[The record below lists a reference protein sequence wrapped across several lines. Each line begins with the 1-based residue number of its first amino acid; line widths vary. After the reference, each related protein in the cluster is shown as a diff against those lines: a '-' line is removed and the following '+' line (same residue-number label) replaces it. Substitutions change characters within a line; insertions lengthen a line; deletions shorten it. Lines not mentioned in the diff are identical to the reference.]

1 MRTQRK
7 LVIAAALAA
16 CALVGRS
23 SYAVEPFT
31 LVHDAYPEPVGQWEL
46 EFTQDAFWHPK
57 EDHNARE
64 YGTEFELE
72 RGITEKLA
80 LSVFG
85 EISYQDNAEKEGLGF
100 EQAGIGG
107 QYIFASPAT
116 EPLGIGLI
124 AEIGFGERGNM
135 SGQAFLV
142 LQKDTD
148 KWIFAYNIGLE
159 TEIESAIGGGD
170 RETTGTLINA
180 AGAEY
185 AITPQFY
192 AGVETAVEIGYAEF
206 RVYEDTVWYAGPVI
220 YWTPS
225 NNFWLSA
232 GLDYQLSDV
241 DSEAQYRGALKVG
254 YYF

>member
-1 MRTQRK
+1 MRKNK

-46 EFTQDAFWHPK
+46 EISQDVFWHPK
-57 EDHNARE
+57 EDHNAKE
-64 YGTEFELE
+64 FGTEFELE
-72 RGITEKLA
+72 RGITDKLA
-80 LSVFG
+80 LHVSA
-85 EISYQDNAEKEGLGF
+85 ELSYQDNAEKEGLSF
-100 EQAGIGG
+100 EQLAIGG

-116 EPLGIGLI
+116 EPLGVGLI
-124 AEIGFGERGNM
+124 GEVGVGERGNM
-135 SGQAFLV
+135 SGYLFLA

-148 KWIFAYNIGLE
+148 KWILAYNLGATLE
-159 TEIESAIGGGD
+159 VENAIGGGE
-170 RETTGTLINA
+170 RETAGTLVNA

-185 AITPQFY
+185 ALSPHFY
-192 AGVETAVEIGYAEF
+192 AGVETSVEIGYSEF
-206 RVYEDTVWYAGPVI
+206 RVYDDTVWYAGPVI

-225 NNFWLSA
+225 DNFWLSA
-232 GLDYQLSDV
+232 GIDYQLSDV
-241 DSEAQYRGALKVG
+241 DSEAQYRGAVKVG